1 MNSEQALLQK
11 LMVSKKI
18 MEKHEGMSR
27 NNTSNETSQDITV
40 QDFKPIQGNYNIP
53 QEYLSESEVRQQS
66 FENTEDKIMNS
77 KLPDEI
83 KRLMLEHPIN
93 QPTNM
98 GGPTLSNDL
107 VEKASRLMNTKAN
120 GDTTSNTNIKRSVSQ
135 NSQSVGISSNEIKMI
150 VRETVEDV
158 LRENG
163 LITESE
169 SKTNDIF
176 KFRVGQHIF
185 EGRLSKIKKISK

>member
-18 MEKHEGMSR
+18 MDKHEVIGRKQSPQ
-27 NNTSNETSQDITV
+27 NNEQDITV
-40 QDFKPIQGNYNIP
+40 QDFKPVPGTYNIP
-53 QEYLSESEVRQQS
+53 QEFLSESEVRQQTY
-66 FENTEDKIMNS
+66 ENTEDKIMNS

-83 KRLMLEHPIN
+83 KRLMLEHPIQ
-93 QPTNM
+93 QPASSVST
-98 GGPTLSNDL
+98 PTLSNEL
-107 VEKASRLMNTKAN
+107 VEKASRLMNTKPN
-120 GDTTSNTNIKRSVSQ
+120 GEIPTNNRQTTNNTSSSI
-135 NSQSVGISSNEIKMI
+135 GITPNEIKNI

-158 LRENG
+158 LKENG
-163 LITESE
+163 LLTESE

-185 EGRLSKIKKISK
+185 EGRLSKIKKIAK

>member
-18 MEKHEGMSR
+18 MERH
-27 NNTSNETSQDITV
+27 QDIGRNQSPQNTESNTMV
-40 QDFKPIQGNYNIP
+40 QDFKPVEGSYNIP
-53 QEYLSESEVRQQS
+53 QEFLSESEVRQTT
-66 FENTEDKIMNS
+66 FENTEDKIMSS

-93 QPTNM
+93 QPTNSM
-98 GGPTLSNDL
+98 SSPSLSSEL
-107 VEKASRLMNTKAN
+107 VEKASRLMNTKSN
-120 GDTTSNTNIKRSVSQ
+120 GDPINKISNSPSNNTSQIG
-135 NSQSVGISSNEIKMI
+135 GITPKEIKSI
-150 VRETVEDV
+150 VRETVEEV

-163 LITESE
+163 LLTESE
-169 SKTNDIF
+169 TKTNDIF

>member
-18 MEKHEGMSR
+18 MEKHEGISR

-40 QDFKPIQGNYNIP
+40 QDFKPVQGNYNIP

-185 EGRLSKIKKISK
+185 EGRLSKIKKIAK